1 MKLVPPSLPSCSL
14 PPYLPPRTHAF
25 WAVKEATANIAG
37 PRIGSDVN
45 PTCLDC
51 VAYAAAAGRTGGRS
65 LGRTG
70 PADGPSGRAGG
81 RAGERLTY
89 DPPAPLPVP
98 AQAKAC
104 GSRSP
109 PPSGQKG
116 APSRRP
122 VAGALAGIDAD
133 SERILA
139 SSDCDSRMHAA

>member
-14 PPYLPPRTHAF
+14 PTYLPHRTHAF
-25 WAVKEATANIAG
+25 WTVKKATANIAG

-51 VAYAAAAGRTGGRS
+51 IAYAAAAAS
-65 LGRTG
+65 PGRTG

-89 DPPAPLPVP
+89 DPPAPLVPVP

-104 GSRSP
+104 GSRSL

-133 SERILA
+133 SERIRA
-139 SSDCDSRMHAA
+139 SSDCDSRMHVA